1 MNVAAVA
8 APVTET
14 YALNTTAGD
23 VQATAGAF
31 IASATGTEGSTYV
44 LNDNQ
49 GATEASGTID
59 VGPANASEES
69 THALNAETGKADLSQ
84 SERAAMRAKHRLS
97 DNNSHKG
104 GINQCLFGIQVN

>member
-23 VQATAGAF
+23 AQATAGAF
-31 IASATGTEGSTYV
+31 IASATGTEGRTYV

-59 VGPANASEES
+59 VGPVNASEES

-84 SERAAMRAKHRLS
+84 SERAAMRANIDYQTTTVIKEE
-97 DNNSHKG
+97 
-104 GINQCLFGIQVN
+104 

>member
-1 MNVAAVA
+1 MANA
-8 APVTET
+8 
-14 YALNTTAGD
+14 
-23 VQATAGAF
+23 QATAGAF

-59 VGPANASEES
+59 VGPVNASEES

-84 SERAAMRAKHRLS
+84 SERAAMRANIDYQTTTVIKEE
-97 DNNSHKG
+97 
-104 GINQCLFGIQVN
+104 

>member
-1 MNVAAVA
+1 MKQTALQATA
-8 APVTET
+8 IRLPHTILREQTAD
-14 YALNTTAGD
+14 ALNTTAGD
-23 VQATAGAF
+23 AQATAGAF

-59 VGPANASEES
+59 VGPVNASEES

-84 SERAAMRAKHRLS
+84 SERAAMRANIDYQTTTVIKEE
-97 DNNSHKG
+97 
-104 GINQCLFGIQVN
+104 